1 MKPEDRASAA
11 LPELPGIAVV
21 DGCGPRDIPAEV
33 FESDVPLKLPGLVS
47 EWPAV
52 RACSPALESA
62 RRYLAAFQSNRPV
75 QVWAGEPEI
84 GGRFFYNEDCT
95 GFNFRRGGA
104 PLGLVLQKMSEQLD
118 TDPAPAI
125 YVGSTAVDGWL
136 PGFRDQND
144 IEVPADD
151 ALVSFWIGNRTRIS
165 AHFDYPDNIACVVAG
180 RRRFTL
186 FPPDAVENLYIGPLD
201 LTPAGQAIS
210 LVDLKAPDFERFPK
224 FREALASACVCELEP
239 GDAIFVPSMWW
250 HHVESLSPF
259 NMLVN
264 YWWFATPAVMGNPMD
279 ALRHAM
285 LSVRGLPQRQR
296 DAWRFLFE
304 HYVFSAEETNYEHI
318 PEAGRGSLSPLD
330 DEAAKKL
337 RARLIQLLQ
346 GKPPESPS

>member
-1 MKPEDRASAA
+1 MKLANAA
-11 LPELPGIAVV
+11 TTVLSDLPAVDV
-21 DGCGPRDIPAEV
+21 ADGCSPGRIPQAV
-33 FESDVPLKLPGLVS
+33 FDSDVPLKLPGLVS

-52 RACSPALESA
+52 KACSPSLESA
-62 RRYLAAFQSNRPV
+62 RRYLAAFQTDRPV

-84 GGRFFYNEDCT
+84 DGRFFYNEDCT

-104 PLGLVLQKMSEQLD
+104 PLGLVLKKMAEQLEV
-118 TDPAPAI
+118 DPPPAI
-125 YVGSTAVDGWL
+125 YVGSTAVDAWL
-136 PGFRDQND
+136 PGFRAQND

-151 ALVSFWIGNRTRIS
+151 TLVSFWIGNRTRIS
-165 AHFDYPDNIACVVAG
+165 AHFDYPDNIACVIAG

-186 FPPDAVENLYIGPLD
+186 FPPEAVEDLYIGPLD

-210 LVDLKAPDFERFPK
+210 LVDLHAPDFEKFPRF
-224 FREALASACVCELEP
+224 RNALASARVCELEP

-250 HHVESLSPF
+250 HHVESLAAF

-285 LSVRGLPQRQR
+285 LAVRGLPQRQR

-304 HYVFSAEETNYEHI
+304 HYVFSAKEENHAHI

-330 DEAAKKL
+330 DDAAKKL